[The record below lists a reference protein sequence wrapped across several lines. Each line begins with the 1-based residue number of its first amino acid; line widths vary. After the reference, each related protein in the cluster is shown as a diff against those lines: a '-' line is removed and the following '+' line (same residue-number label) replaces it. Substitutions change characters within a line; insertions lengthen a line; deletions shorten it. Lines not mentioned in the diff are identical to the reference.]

1 MSYNPGNPSVA
12 ALLCEVTRQFGQ
24 VMNSC
29 MEARMSG
36 DPLKH
41 ERAVTRGIS
50 GFNKA
55 RDRCYT
61 GAFGK
66 IRQVDNNKVKRMEG
80 LVKQETGRYCNNALK
95 KVKE

>member
-12 ALLCEVTRQFGQ
+12 ALLCEVTSQFGQ

-61 GAFGK
+61 VAFRALRNMDK
-66 IRQVDNNKVKRMEG
+66 NNISEIHKDAF
-80 LVKQETGRYCNNALK
+80 LPLNNIKDL
-95 KVKE
+95 